1 MLRLFFGYDNHMI
14 SMTYLKSL
22 KLHKKLIAKV
32 CLTLVILTIIASLF
46 MPQQYR
52 AQTRLLVI
60 QHQSLSL
67 DAYLS
72 AKSAEKISKVLSE
85 VVYSSSFFDEVW
97 QAGFNIGTD
106 WGDTAKERRKIW
118 ERRVSLNPI
127 PQTSIIEVNTYHT
140 DRVSVEQLAQ
150 AMIYVLVERGEQYH
164 GGGDQVEIKLIDKP
178 IVSNYPV
185 RPNLLL
191 NALAAL
197 LIGLVISFTFVYLKS
212 DKHQTVSADTFI
224 EYSPRA
230 NVQDGPQGNSYL
242 ASKR

>member
-1 MLRLFFGYDNHMI
+1 MTQIKRLRL
-14 SMTYLKSL
+14 
-22 KLHKKLIAKV
+22 HKNLIYKI
-32 CLTLVILTIIASLF
+32 TLSVIILTVVVSLF

-52 AQTRLLVI
+52 AQTRLLII

-72 AKSAEKISKVLSE
+72 AKSAEKVGKVLSE

-106 WGDTAKERRKIW
+106 WGETAKERRNMW
-118 ERRVSLNPI
+118 ERRVTLNPI
-127 PQTSIIEVNTYHT
+127 PQTSLIEVNTYHT

-150 AMIYVLVERGEQYH
+150 AMIYVLVERGSQYH
-164 GGGDQVEIKLIDKP
+164 GGGDQLEIKLVDEP

-197 LIGLVISFTFVYLKS
+197 LIGLVISLIYVYLKPEERIS
-212 DKHQTVSADTFI
+212 TPVNSQAGHAPQVNGQEESRTGT
-224 EYSPRA
+224 YLPR
-230 NVQDGPQGNSYL
+230 Q
-242 ASKR
+242 